1 MPWCPNCKNEYKAGY
16 TVCADCG
23 ATLVESLEE
32 GKKAVY
38 FGGENELYQISDFM
52 RANGMKNT
60 EISYDK
66 KEGTY
71 ELLVEADDVVQAQKM
86 IHVYLQKIAAP
97 NEAKKQQEI
106 HESYSEEE
114 LAAMKQMKEA
124 YIKEMERK
132 PYEDT
137 AKIAEEYKS
146 GADSLLIVGVVGIIA
161 LVLLHLGV
169 IPISLPPFTK
179 WMITGVMG
187 FLFVVFVFMGI
198 ASRKSYANLKEQ
210 AGSDH
215 DTKEDVIKYLKEN
228 VNPVEFDADLITDD
242 PGMEILYFRRMEK
255 LKAMVFSYADGI
267 DVSFAE
273 YILEEVYPDI
283 FE

>member
-23 ATLVESLEE
+23 ATLVDSLDE
-32 GKKAVY
+32 GKMAVY
-38 FGGENELYQISDFM
+38 FGDENELYQISDFM
-52 RANGMKNT
+52 RANGLKNT

-71 ELLVEADDVVQAQKM
+71 ELLVEHDDIASARKM
-86 IHVYLQKIAAP
+86 INVYLQKIAAP
-97 NEAKKQQEI
+97 KEAKKQEEI
-106 HESYSEEE
+106 REAYTEEE
-114 LAAMKQMKEA
+114 LAAFMQAKEA
-124 YIKEMERK
+124 YMKEMERK

-137 AKIAEEYKS
+137 AKMAEEYKS
-146 GADSLLIVGVVGIIA
+146 GADSLLIVGIIGIIA

-169 IPISLPPFTK
+169 FPISLPAFTK

-187 FLFVVFVFMGI
+187 LLFVAFVFMGI

-210 AGSDH
+210 ASSDH
-215 DTKEDVIKYLKEN
+215 NTKEDVINYLKEN
-228 VNPVEFDADLITDD
+228 VNPAEFDADLVADE

-255 LKAMVFSYADGI
+255 LKAMVFSYAQDI

-273 YILEEVYPDI
+273 YILEEIYPDI

>member
-23 ATLVESLEE
+23 ATLVETLEE
-32 GKKAVY
+32 SKKAVY

-52 RANGMKNT
+52 RANGLKDT

-71 ELLVEADDVVQAQKM
+71 ELLVEADDLAQAQKM
-86 IHVYLQKIAAP
+86 INVYLQKIAAP
-97 NEAKKQQEI
+97 KEVKKQEEI
-106 HESYSEEE
+106 HQAYTEEE
-114 LAAMKQMKEA
+114 LAAFKMAKEA

-146 GADSLLIVGVVGIIA
+146 GADSLLIVGVIGIIA

-169 IPISLPPFTK
+169 IPLSLPPFTK

-198 ASRKSYANLKEQ
+198 ASRKSYANLKAQ

-215 DTKEDVIKYLKEN
+215 DIKEKVINYLKEN
-228 VNPVEFDADLITDD
+228 VKPEEFDADLTADD

-255 LKAMVFSYADGI
+255 LKAMVYAYSEGI
-267 DVSFAE
+267 DVSFTE

>member
-1 MPWCPNCKNEYKAGY
+1 MPWCPNCKNEYKTGY

-23 ATLVESLEE
+23 VALVESLEE
-32 GKKAVY
+32 SRKAVY
-38 FGGENELYQISDFM
+38 FGEENELYQISDFM
-52 RANGMKNT
+52 RANGLKNT

-66 KEGTY
+66 EEGTY
-71 ELLVEADDVVQAQKM
+71 ELTVEVNDVASAQKM
-86 IHVYLQKIAAP
+86 LNVYLQKIAAP
-97 NEAKKQQEI
+97 KEAKKQEEVHQT
-106 HESYSEEE
+106 YTEEE
-114 LAAMKQMKEA
+114 LAAFMQAKEA

-146 GADSLLIVGVVGIIA
+146 GADSLLIVGAIGIIV

-169 IPISLPPFTK
+169 IPISLPAFTK

-187 FLFVVFVFMGI
+187 LLFVIFVFMGI
-198 ASRKSYANLKEQ
+198 ASRKSYANLKDR
-210 AGSDH
+210 ASSDH
-215 DTKEDVIKYLKEN
+215 NTQKDVINYLKEN
-228 VNPVEFDADLITDD
+228 VNPKEFDADLITDE

-255 LKAMVFSYADGI
+255 LKAMVFAYAEGI

-273 YILEEVYPDI
+273 YILEEVYSDI

>member
-1 MPWCPNCKNEYKAGY
+1 MPWCPICKNEYKAGY

-23 ATLVESLEE
+23 ATLVESLDE

-38 FGGENELYQISDFM
+38 FGEENELYQMSDFM
-52 RANGMKNT
+52 RANGLKDV
-60 EISYDK
+60 EISFDK
-66 KEGTY
+66 NEGTY
-71 ELLVEADDVVQAQKM
+71 ELLVESDDIAEAQKM
-86 IHVYLQKIAAP
+86 IRVYLQKIAAP
-97 NEAKKQQEI
+97 KEAQKQQEARS
-106 HESYSEEE
+106 EYTEEE
-114 LAAMKQMKEA
+114 LAAFKLAKEA

-132 PYEDT
+132 PYEDS
-137 AKIAEEYKS
+137 AKVAEEYKS
-146 GADSLLIVGVVGIIA
+146 GADSLLIVGIIGIIA

-169 IPISLPPFTK
+169 IPISLPAFTK

-187 FLFVVFVFMGI
+187 FLFVVFVCMGI
-198 ASRKSYANLKEQ
+198 ASRKSYADLKDRASTEKD
-210 AGSDH
+210 A
-215 DTKEDVIKYLKEN
+215 KEDIIRYLKEN
-228 VNPVEFDADLITDD
+228 VHPQEFDADLTEDD

-255 LKAMVFSYADGI
+255 LKAMVYAYSEGI

>member
-38 FGGENELYQISDFM
+38 FGEENELYQISDFM
-52 RANGMKNT
+52 RANGLKNT
-60 EISYDK
+60 EISFDE

-71 ELLVEADDVVQAQKM
+71 ELKVEPNDFAPAQKM
-86 IHVYLQKIAAP
+86 IQVYLQRIAAP
-97 NEAKKQQEI
+97 KEAKKQEEVQQT
-106 HESYSEEE
+106 YTEEE
-114 LAAMKQMKEA
+114 LVAMKQMKEA

-146 GADSLLIVGVVGIIA
+146 GADSLLIVGIIGIIA

-169 IPISLPPFTK
+169 IPLSLPTFTK

-210 AGSDH
+210 ASSDH
-215 DTKEDVIKYLKEN
+215 STKDDIIKYLKEN
-228 VNPVEFDADLITDD
+228 VNPEEFDADIISDD

-255 LKAMVFSYADGI
+255 LKAMVYAYSEGI